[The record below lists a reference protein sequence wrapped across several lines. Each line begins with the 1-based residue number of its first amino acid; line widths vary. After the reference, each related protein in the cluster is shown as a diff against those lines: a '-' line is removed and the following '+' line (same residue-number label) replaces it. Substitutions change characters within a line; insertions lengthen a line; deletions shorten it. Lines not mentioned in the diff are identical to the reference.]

1 MPSNQLLKTP
11 HHLLIALG
19 VIITANTRYI
29 IENIIRIAILTDNN
43 IVGSDDDFDAINGI
57 NIDIFFNVSS

>member
-1 MPSNQLLKTP
+1 
-11 HHLLIALG
+11 

-57 NIDIFFNVSS
+57 NIDIFLMFLHK